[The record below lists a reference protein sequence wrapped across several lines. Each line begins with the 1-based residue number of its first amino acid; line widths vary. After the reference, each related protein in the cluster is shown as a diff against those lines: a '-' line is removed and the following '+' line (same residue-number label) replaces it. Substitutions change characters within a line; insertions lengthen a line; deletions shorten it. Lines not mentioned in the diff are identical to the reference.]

1 MQLRKIEGTDF
12 KRDKIIFKFQP
23 RNIQVNHF
31 LIQIKV
37 FLFLHEIMQLEEFKS
52 TDFSH
57 DNSIFKFQTKTPQIR
72 HFWSPNS
79 RNFIF
84 VLNIA
89 VGQIWRYWFQIRQQ
103 PFQNFS
109 PKYLNKALWFQTEEF
124 SFLHQSLQLD
134 EFEGA
139 DFKYDN
145 SFFFLILVQIY
156 PRKYYLS

>member
-1 MQLRKIEGTDF
+1 MSQKPIFDKLKCADFKYDNTNLKFQPKNTKIRHIWSQIQAFLFFHKIVQLRKIEGTDF

-89 VGQIWRYWFQIRQQ
+89 VGQI
-103 PFQNFS
+103 
-109 PKYLNKALWFQTEEF
+109 
-124 SFLHQSLQLD
+124 
-134 EFEGA
+134 
-139 DFKYDN
+139 
-145 SFFFLILVQIY
+145 
-156 PRKYYLS
+156 